1 MKVCL
6 IKRGKITHVG
16 FKAEVM
22 GEVDNYSVC
31 NKRWDIKDKVSIGET
46 SEVTCK
52 RCQKM
57 LSKIDENGCV
67 TLK

>member
-16 FKAEVM
+16 FEAKVM
-22 GEVDNYSVC
+22 GEVNSYSIC
-31 NKRWDIKDKVSIGET
+31 NKRWYIKDKVSIGET

-52 RCQKM
+52 RCKKI
-57 LSKIDENGCV
+57 LSKIDKNGCV